1 MKAKILAF
9 VVLLSVFSTSFYCK
23 SQTRDTDNKAV
34 FRVDAPPNMRA
45 TPDKFESKEY
55 QFPLKRAYVMEGSN
69 TGIEIEFQ
77 QKEGEKNT
85 LSLFFF
91 LPSGNTFKVYAKD
104 GGFDC
109 KIPEIPC
116 TITNEDFKG
125 IKSARRET
133 DLHAYIYMQRNI
145 RLAPDHSSVESV
157 YFEIFSI
164 DIKDFNI
171 RGNNITFNCTFT
183 GSLSEKQL
191 NVQDNDYKISGE
203 FRIKDF
209 ELGEMLVDD

>member
-1 MKAKILAF
+1 MKTKILTFAV
-9 VVLLSVFSTSFYCK
+9 VVLVFSTSFYCK
-23 SQTRDTDNKAV
+23 SQTRETDNKAV
-34 FRVDAPPNMRA
+34 FKIDAPPNMRA

-69 TGIEIEFQ
+69 TGIEIEFE
-77 QKEGEKNT
+77 QKESEKNT

-91 LPSGNTFKVYAKD
+91 LPSGNTFKVRAKN
-104 GGFDC
+104 GGFDYNT
-109 KIPEIPC
+109 PSIPC

-133 DLHAYIYMQRNI
+133 DLHGYIYVQRNI

-157 YFEIFSI
+157 YFEIFNI

-171 RGNNITFNCTFT
+171 SGSNITFNCTFT
-183 GSLSEKQL
+183 GSLSESQL

-209 ELGEMLVDD
+209 ELGVMMVDD